1 MGASYEYPCRMS
13 TTGQR
18 GNSSR
23 AGILAVLG
31 AAFCFGTTGTTQ
43 QLGVPDISPVAVA
56 SARLLCG
63 SLFLFIFA
71 FLIER
76 RNSKYRMP
84 RTDLLI
90 AGCGIAIYQLT
101 FFSAV
106 DSTGIAIATVT
117 ALGTAPTFSAI
128 VAYLILREKPL
139 LNWYLGTSVTIIGI
153 VLVGTANGV
162 EGFNLLGILLA
173 SIAGLGFAIFNVIC
187 RKSLEK
193 GASDI
198 WVTAQTFGIAAIASA
213 PFLFTESPVWLTTRN
228 GILTT
233 LWLGIFTTSVGY
245 ILFMYGLKR
254 IPSSLAA
261 TVVLAEPATAT
272 ILAAV
277 VIGEPLVA
285 QSYLGIATVA
295 LGILYIS
302 RSKRASASL

>member
-1 MGASYEYPCRMS
+1 MS

-76 RNSKYRMP
+76 RSSKYRIP

-162 EGFNLLGILLA
+162 EGFNFLGILLA

-198 WVTAQTFGIAAIASA
+198 WVTAQTFGVAAIASA
-213 PFLFTESPVWLTTRN
+213 PFLFAESPVWLTTRN

-233 LWLGIFTTSVGY
+233 LWLGVFTTSVGY

-302 RSKRASASL
+302 KSKRASASL

>member
-1 MGASYEYPCRMS
+1 MS

-63 SLFLFIFA
+63 SLFLFLFA

-76 RNSKYRMP
+76 RNGKYRMP

-213 PFLFTESPVWLTTRN
+213 PFLFAESPVWLTTRN

-254 IPSSLAA
+254 TPSSLAA

-302 RSKRASASL
+302 KSKRASASR

>member
-198 WVTAQTFGIAAIASA
+198 WVTAQTFGVAAIASA
-213 PFLFTESPVWLTTRN
+213 PFLFAESPVWLTTRN

-302 RSKRASASL
+302 KSKRASASL

>member
-106 DSTGIAIATVT
+106 DSTGIAIAAVT

-213 PFLFTESPVWLTTRN
+213 PFLFAESPVWLTTRN

-277 VIGEPLVA
+277 VRGEPLVA
-285 QSYLGIATVA
+285 QCYLGIATVA

-302 RSKRASASL
+302 KSKRASASL

>member
-162 EGFNLLGILLA
+162 EGFNVLGILLA

-198 WVTAQTFGIAAIASA
+198 WVTAQTFGVAAIASA
-213 PFLFTESPVWLTTRN
+213 PFLFAESPVWLTTRN

-302 RSKRASASL
+302 KSKRASASL

>member
-1 MGASYEYPCRMS
+1 MS

-43 QLGVPDISPVAVA
+43 QLGAPDISPVAVA

-71 FLIER
+71 LLIER
-76 RNSKYRMP
+76 RTSKYRMP

-213 PFLFTESPVWLTTRN
+213 PFLFAESPVWLTTRN

-302 RSKRASASL
+302 KSKRASASL

>member
-1 MGASYEYPCRMS
+1 MS
-13 TTGQR
+13 TTGER
-18 GNSSR
+18 SKSSR

-56 SARLLCG
+56 SARLICG
-63 SLFLFIFA
+63 SLFLFLFA

-76 RNSKYRMP
+76 RNRGYRMP

-90 AGCGIAIYQLT
+90 AGCGIAAYQLT

-128 VAYLILREKPL
+128 VAYVILREKPQ
-139 LNWYLGTSVTIIGI
+139 LNWYLGTSVTIVGI
-153 VLVGTANGV
+153 ILVGTANGV
-162 EGFNLLGILLA
+162 EGFNLLGVVLA

-187 RKSLEK
+187 RKSLER

-198 WVTAQTFGIAAIASA
+198 WVTSQTFCIAAIASA
-213 PFLFTESPVWLTTRN
+213 PFLFSESPVWLTTRN

-302 RSKRASASL
+302 KSKRADASR

>member
-1 MGASYEYPCRMS
+1 
-13 TTGQR
+13 
-18 GNSSR
+18 
-23 AGILAVLG
+23 
-31 AAFCFGTTGTTQ
+31 
-43 QLGVPDISPVAVA
+43 
-56 SARLLCG
+56 
-63 SLFLFIFA
+63 
-71 FLIER
+71 
-76 RNSKYRMP
+76 MP

-90 AGCGIAIYQLT
+90 AGCGIAVYQLT

-128 VAYLILREKPL
+128 VAYVILREKPQ
-139 LNWYLGTSVTIIGI
+139 LNWYLGTSVTIVGI
-153 VLVGTANGV
+153 ILVGTANGV
-162 EGFNLLGILLA
+162 EDFNVFGIILA

-187 RKSLEK
+187 RKSLER

-198 WVTAQTFGIAAIASA
+198 WVTSQTFGIAAIASA
-213 PFLFTESPVWLTTRN
+213 PFLFSESPVWLTTRN

-302 RSKRASASL
+302 KSKRADASR